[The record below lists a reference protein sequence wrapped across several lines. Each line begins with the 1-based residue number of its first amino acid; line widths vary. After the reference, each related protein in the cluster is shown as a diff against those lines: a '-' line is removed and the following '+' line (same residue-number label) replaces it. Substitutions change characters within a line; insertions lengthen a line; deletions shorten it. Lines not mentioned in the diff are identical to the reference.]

1 LSKAGWADA
10 ASYTMADMNMLRKE
24 MAIGY
29 VVAGFLAVM
38 VPTRV
43 WEAVFV
49 SGHGFWTSL
58 ENAIVGPF
66 IALISFVCSIGN
78 VPLAAALWQG
88 GIGFG
93 GVVSFIFADL
103 IALPLILIY
112 RKFYGAKLT
121 IRMVA
126 LFWAVMSAA
135 GLLT

>member
-1 LSKAGWADA
+1 
-10 ASYTMADMNMLRKE
+10 MLRKE

-58 ENAIVGPF
+58 ETAIVGPF